1 MSQAAQSEREQAR
14 SLLARFL
21 PRAMADGVLDEVEK
35 RQLKAILTSGALAKE
50 DVQGVFRDYLTGLH
64 REMAADGLLTPAER
78 ERCRT
83 IVTELR
89 IPLAFLPPEIAS
101 MLGP

>member
-1 MSQAAQSEREQAR
+1 
-14 SLLARFL
+14 
-21 PRAMADGVLDEVEK
+21 MADGVLDEVEK
-35 RQLKAILTSGALAKE
+35 RQLKGILTSGVLTKD
-50 DVQGVFRDYLTGLH
+50 DVQGIFRDYLVSLH

-89 IPLAFLPPEIAS
+89 IPPAFLPPEIAS
-101 MLGP
+101 IVGS